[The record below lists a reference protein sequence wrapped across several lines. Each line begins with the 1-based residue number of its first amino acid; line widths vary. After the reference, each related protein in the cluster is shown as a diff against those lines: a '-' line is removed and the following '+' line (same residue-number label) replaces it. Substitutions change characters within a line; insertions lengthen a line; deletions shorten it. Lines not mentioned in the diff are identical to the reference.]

1 MYEYM
6 ARGALQSLSL
16 PCTTRDAP
24 SEFRMLLHE
33 VMILSTN
40 HLHGYGHPCNNDI
53 FSGCAYLCTRFIQG
67 GIL

>member
-16 PCTTRDAP
+16 PCTPDAP

-33 VMILSTN
+33 VMILFTN
-40 HLHGYGHPCNNDI
+40 LLAMAIHVTMMS
-53 FSGCAYLCTRFIQG
+53 F
-67 GIL
+67 